1 MIQFEHNEI
10 LWFLAAAVLMIAG
23 YLLYWRHRRRS
34 LERLGDLALVHSLMP
49 DASRVSHHWKFFL
62 LLTGT
67 ILLIIA
73 TAGPRVGSRLEE
85 VEQKGREIIIALD
98 VSNSMLAE
106 DVQPS
111 RLERSKQMIN
121 RMVDRMSNDRIG
133 LIVFAGD
140 AYTQIPITDDYPSVK
155 MFLAG
160 AGPDMVTKQG
170 TAIGS
175 AINLAVRSFSTTGD
189 EDLPGQM
196 RPGQAVVVITDG
208 ENHEDDAVGEATKAS
223 EKGIRVYTIGLGDPN
238 GVPIPVKPGSSLTR
252 RDKEGQVVV
261 SKLNEG
267 LLVEVAR
274 AGNGAYISGDRINSL
289 IDELDKLQKSEL
301 KTRVFAEFAERFQY
315 FAGLALLLLA
325 IEFFIS
331 TRRNPLLS
339 RLNLFNQSQERATK
353 NEILVPEKQIHS

>member
-1 MIQFEHNEI
+1 MVQFTYKEI
-10 LWFLAAAVLMIAG
+10 LWFLLAALLILAG
-23 YLLYWRHRRRS
+23 YLMYWRYRRRALS
-34 LERLGDLALVHSLMP
+34 RMGDGPLVASLMP
-49 DASRVSHHWKFFL
+49 DASHASHHWKFFL
-62 LLTGT
+62 LLAGT

-73 TAGPRVGSRLEE
+73 TSGPRVGSRLEE

-155 MFLAG
+155 MFLSG
-160 AGPDMVTKQG
+160 AGPDMVSKQG

-175 AINLAVRSFSTTGD
+175 AINLAIRSFSTVEE
-189 EDLPGQM
+189 EDLPETA

-208 ENHEDDAVGEATKAS
+208 ENHEDDAMGEATRAS
-223 EKGIRVYTIGLGDPN
+223 EQGIRVYTVGLGDPN
-238 GVPIPVKPGSSLTR
+238 GVPLPVRPGSSVTR
-252 RDKEGQVVV
+252 RDQDGQVVV
-261 SKLNEG
+261 SKLNEK
-267 LLVEVAR
+267 LLVDVAR

-289 IDELDKLQKSEL
+289 IDELDKLHKSEMR
-301 KTRVFAEFAERFQY
+301 TSVFAEYAERFQY
-315 FAGLALLLLA
+315 FAGFALLLLVL
-325 IEFFIS
+325 EFFIR
-331 TRRNPLLS
+331 TRKNPFL
-339 RLNLFNQSQERATK
+339 RRFNLFNNPR
-353 NEILVPEKQIHS
+353 EITQTRR